1 MTYPQF
7 DSKSILQLLKDNDI
21 TLHIIHDK
29 LFSVRKVIG
38 VDSSKAFVRKDQSK
52 LVGSEELKS
61 QVSPVKQLGQCGS
74 LAFDS
79 RGSVFS
85 SVNTNKKNENDF
97 KIIANVFAKRVAL
110 NAKPKPCY
118 SCECQGHNSGAAY
131 MTCKSCGS
139 QGLISSDYVSM

>member
-1 MTYPQF
+1 MYSQF
-7 DSKSILQLLKDNDI
+7 DSKSILQLLRDNDI
-21 TLHIIHDK
+21 TLHLLHDN

-38 VDSSKAFVRKDQSK
+38 VDSSKAFIRKDQSK
-52 LVGSEELKS
+52 LIGSEDLKS

-74 LAFDS
+74 LALDS
-79 RGSVFS
+79 KGSVFS
-85 SVNTNKKNENDF
+85 SVNTNKKNDNDF
-97 KIIANVFAKRVAL
+97 KIIANVFAKRIAKD
-110 NAKPKPCY
+110 AKPKPCY